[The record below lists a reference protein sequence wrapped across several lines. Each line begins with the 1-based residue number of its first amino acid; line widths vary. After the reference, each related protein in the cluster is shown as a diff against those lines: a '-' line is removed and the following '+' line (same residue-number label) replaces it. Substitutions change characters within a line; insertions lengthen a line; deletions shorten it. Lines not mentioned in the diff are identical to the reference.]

1 MSSLAHAG
9 QYNHT
14 FSAKRLC
21 NWEVP
26 AQREKAIPSKVPMTT
41 HFIASDN
48 GHLIGRKKM
57 ISFETGYETSTS
69 NRWPD
74 KRQVS
79 ADSYPGAATMGFR

>member
-1 MSSLAHAG
+1 M
-9 QYNHT
+9 
-14 FSAKRLC
+14 
-21 NWEVP
+21 
-26 AQREKAIPSKVPMTT
+26 
-41 HFIASDN
+41 
-48 GHLIGRKKM
+48 KKM